1 MTDEQAADNAQSSV
15 PADAPADA
23 PADVPADA
31 SAGWAPWLAWG
42 WVALVFLVAI
52 AELTGWDDLRLA
64 LDLQRL
70 FR

>member
-1 MTDEQAADNAQSSV
+1 MTDEQAADNAQSS
-15 PADAPADA
+15 APSGDG
-23 PADVPADA
+23 V
-31 SAGWAPWLAWG
+31 GWAPWLAWA
-42 WVALVFLVAI
+42 WVALVLLVAL